1 MTSTEIV
8 YIDCNRQNS
17 VNSAQLNSEWE
28 YKIGNEG
35 LVCPAG
41 TQVMVQDTFIN
52 KRGISANS
60 IEIVADIDERVDCSF
75 YFNYDPKWQPKG
87 EGNSDPDVADYEG
100 IYADTL
106 NELGQQQTDY
116 GKFARQPGRKG
127 MAVNPVASVR
137 GRATNFID
145 PRVNGFPNTPLPL
158 LKTAMADGSAINE
171 EAGLIENWTQ
181 AILEPETRS
190 IRVFVPKGVYGL
202 SELAELVEDQMT
214 GRLVNV
220 ANGDFNK
227 DYIQER
233 NEANIQPRPL
243 VMNDNDR
250 LCIAKRS
257 FKDQG
262 VDEDYNFSNAFQ
274 DTVIIVNSSTAV
286 PVGRLLG
293 SVASPGQPL
302 VDNLP
307 ATDSQIRYIY
317 LQVENQF
324 SMPFTPTAGQPAP
337 PNPPVNGAGI
347 PATNGA
353 IYLNGEYITYGSFT
367 YPPAEPVYPGTDFII
382 RLNNCRRGMLNGST
396 AVVPSKYDLNF
407 FNTPYQRLD
416 ASPAKFHN
424 NYNTDNEERGILV
437 ANGTRNKGFG
447 QNALGAP
454 LNFRIPNTDRGI
466 FTVSESFNEMVADYK
481 APLVAGDTRLG
492 RYYYSNQLMTEG
504 VDVNTLQKT
513 FNHDQPYASV
523 DYMGLFY
530 IDDFSLTNGID
541 GKNFNYNPTRR
552 GYYIGAPEFNVE
564 WNTEKSAYSIR
575 NLHQPF
581 RINSHDQYANPI
593 EGEGE
598 IAVEFK
604 RFAKITQTG
613 TATTNDTFVHP
624 DFRRGMENSQD
635 RYGGV
640 SVYNWARTAARKY
653 ADIDIF
659 DPTNFNQNYL
669 HLLTWDDHFSTRP
682 KAKIAWNNT
691 LWAQMGFTYEQLAD
705 TANYEL
711 PPHRYDVATTNTN
724 FYGTTTRAKIDSSLN
739 SSIATTYNP
748 NDSEYFDIGAQP
760 VRAYNHCDINTSYL
774 GYTTDGTIPVS
785 AQQPN
790 EPIPDPANPPNLDGI
805 VDTSKCFFSS
815 NYQNQTTALIT
826 TSDRPLTATGLPRLN
841 TQGYLIVSS
850 DIIDTHEDSIKNSQN
865 LPMIGVVPLGTF
877 SSQDFITSE
886 NQMVHILGQQKII
899 NSIKIKIYN
908 PDLTPADLDSFSSVI
923 LKIVRPV
930 QLPQQI
936 APPSEEMK
944 RNKETTK
951 KNRN

>member
-17 VNSAQLNSEWE
+17 VNSAQLNSQWE
-28 YKIGNEG
+28 YKIGDEG

-41 TQVMVQDTFIN
+41 TQIMVQDTFIN

-60 IEIVADIDERVDCSF
+60 IEIVEDIDELVDCSF
-75 YFNYDPKWQPKG
+75 YFNYDAKWEPKG
-87 EGNSDPDVADYEG
+87 EGTSDPDVPDYEG
-100 IYADTL
+100 IYAQTL
-106 NELGQQQTDY
+106 EQLGPTNFAR
-116 GKFARQPGRKG
+116 FARQDGRKG
-127 MAVNPVASVR
+127 MAVNPASSVR
-137 GRATNFID
+137 GRDSMFSAKES
-145 PRVNGFPNTPLPL
+145 GFPNVPLPL
-158 LKTAMADGSAINE
+158 LKTAMADGSQVSEDAD
-171 EAGLIENWTQ
+171 LIQNWTN
-181 AILEPETRS
+181 AILEPDTRS
-190 IRVFVPKGVYGL
+190 IRVFIPKGVYGL
-202 SELAELVEDQMT
+202 SELAELIEDQMT

-233 NEANIQPRPL
+233 NEQNTQPLPL
-243 VMNDNDR
+243 VMNDNNR

-257 FKDQG
+257 FKNVGGQN
-262 VDEDYNFSNAFQ
+262 VDYNFSDAFL
-274 DTVIIVNSSTAV
+274 DTNNIANSSSAF

-293 SVASPGQPL
+293 SVISPGQPL
-302 VDNLP
+302 TNNLSQ
-307 ATDSQIRYIY
+307 DSPNTGTRFIY
-317 LQVENQF
+317 FVVENPI
-324 SMPFTPTAGQPAP
+324 SMPFTPTPGQPNP
-337 PNPPVNGAGI
+337 PNPPVNGDGL
-347 PATNGA
+347 PANNGL
-353 IYLNGEYITYGSFT
+353 IHLNGEYITYGSFT
-367 YPPAEPVYPGTDFII
+367 YPNNDGNYAGTNYVV
-382 RLNNCRRGMLNGST
+382 RLNNCRRGMLNGPT
-396 AVVPSKYDLNF
+396 TITPSKYDLTF
-407 FNTPYQRLD
+407 VNTPYERLD
-416 ASPAKFHN
+416 AEPAKFHD
-424 NYNTDNEERGILV
+424 NYTADNEERGILI
-437 ANGTRNKGFG
+437 ANGSKNRGFG
-447 QNALGAP
+447 MTAIGNP
-454 LNFRIPNTDRGI
+454 MNFRIPNSDRGI
-466 FTVSESFNEMVADYK
+466 FTLSESFNEMVADLK
-481 APLVAGDTRLG
+481 APVVAGSTRLG
-492 RYYYSNQLMTEG
+492 RYYYSNQVISEG
-504 VDVNTLQKT
+504 VDVNTTQKT
-513 FNHDQPYASV
+513 YNHDLPYANV
-523 DYMGLFY
+523 DLMGLFY
-530 IDDFSLTNGID
+530 IDDFSLTNGINA
-541 GKNFNYNPTRR
+541 KNFNYNPTRR

-564 WNTEKSAYSIR
+564 WNTEKSAYTIK

-604 RFAKITQTG
+604 RFSKIIQEG
-613 TATTNDTFVHP
+613 TPATNTKFIHP
-624 DFRRGMENSQD
+624 DMRRGMENSQD

-640 SVYNWARTAARKY
+640 SVYNWARNSARKY

-659 DPTNFNQNYL
+659 DPANFNQNYL
-669 HLLTWDDHFSTRP
+669 HLLTWDDHFSSKP

-711 PPHRYDVATTNTN
+711 PPHRYDVPTTNTN
-724 FYGTTTRAKIDSSLN
+724 FYGTTTRAKIDCSLN

-748 NDSEYFDIGAQP
+748 NDAEYFDIGAQP
-760 VRAYNHCDINTSYL
+760 IRAYNHCDINTSYL
-774 GYTTDGTIPVS
+774 GYTTDGTIPTS

-790 EPIPDPANPPNLDGI
+790 IPIPDPNNPPMLDGQ
-805 VDTSKCFFSS
+805 VDSSKCFFSS
-815 NYQNQTTALIT
+815 NYQSQTASLIT
-826 TSDRPLTATGLPRLN
+826 TSDRPLIATGLPRLN

-886 NQMVHILGQQKII
+886 NQMVHILGQTKII
-899 NSIKIKIYN
+899 NSIKIQIYN

-930 QLPQQI
+930 QLPKQI

-944 RNKETTK
+944 RNKERTK